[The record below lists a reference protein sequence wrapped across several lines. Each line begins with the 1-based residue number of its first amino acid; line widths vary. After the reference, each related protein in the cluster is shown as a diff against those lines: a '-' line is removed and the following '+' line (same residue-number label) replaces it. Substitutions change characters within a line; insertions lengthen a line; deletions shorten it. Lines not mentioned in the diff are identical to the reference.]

1 MEVPRFW
8 EITGNSLYYALT
20 EQHEA
25 THAMFKQSELAQGT
39 RVKVNRGTAKHIDTL
54 TRSVVYYSGKSYN
67 LLPKINKVQDE
78 AEAQLTYESV
88 PEQEAPA
95 VEEAPNDPAED
106 VANLQKQLA
115 EVREEL
121 DAKDQIIKVS

>member
-1 MEVPRFW
+1 
-8 EITGNSLYYALT
+8 
-20 EQHEA
+20 
-25 THAMFKQSELAQGT
+25 MFKQSELAQGT

-67 LLPKINKVQDE
+67 LLPKIDKVQDE

-88 PEQEAPA
+88 PEQEAP
-95 VEEAPNDPAED
+95 

-115 EVREEL
+115 EAREEL
-121 DAKDQIIKVS
+121 NAKDQIIKVS

>member
-39 RVKVNRGTAKHIDTL
+39 RVKVNRGTEKHINTL

-88 PEQEAPA
+88 PEQEAPD
-95 VEEAPNDPAED
+95 VEEE
-106 VANLQKQLA
+106 
-115 EVREEL
+115 
-121 DAKDQIIKVS
+121 